1 MSNYRI
7 YSGDKKSL
15 VFPIL
20 GDGYVHLDYSRH
32 IPKGTDGLEGNDDDA
47 YGLWGHKRAFTI
59 EAIATPYDV
68 NGFGYRLGIEYGADS
83 VDGTGTPAIHGHYS
97 ASNLGIPFLDKY
109 YSPSGG
115 SGTSTNSRTEAYFS
129 QIKNCVLAMNIDN
142 IVTTFRINNIENL
155 IGGSILRIGR
165 EQMLIT
171 YIVKKRGQLSS
182 VVVTRGQNGSTAE
195 SHIKGDIIQ
204 SDNRRNHKMT
214 IFHNETCQF
223 YLKNM
228 TRGNMNQPAEYKL
241 GCIMKGKDTNGN
253 IKTVTVE
260 SNTPAISASKEYF
273 STPVVQPIGGQRV
286 FGKPVYLNKNDRIRY
301 HKIVDSV
308 NHTLYYDRIYP
319 SFTRISSGTVT
330 FSSSANTINRTD
342 TTWPASMTYIL
353 VQDSGNNDGYYKVTS
368 GSGTDTITVDSSVWS
383 NTNTGSLF
391 TQETISSGTLGV
403 TAMVV
408 YYGVVNEDNI
418 LFSTGGSTLVDVEN
432 QMWMGK
438 NLYSQF
444 NDSRFFSAS
453 LQQTEPKYLGFITDI
468 TVDSSGNATDEV
480 RLGVCK
486 LIKPIRSFA
495 ETKLYVDDSSN
506 VEIGDMLL
514 IGGIEQVTVTS
525 INGNTLTVTR
535 ATGEFLVTVKI
546 VNTNAT
552 VTHDAN
558 ANIIAGLSVSGIG
571 IPTDTTIASI
581 TDSTHFELSAVATA
595 SGTNVTLTFLGEVTT
610 SLNAFDLTGGSI
622 GDEEYI
628 TDSREEDDFSRT
640 ISKNVIGKGEWFNGF
655 KLVDGSNNS
664 VVNSELYG
672 FHVLTDTWM
681 ESDYVLRPFHLAM
694 AYDDIGQ
701 RITLFLDGAELDA
714 SIFSET
720 EFRIHSVITAG
731 SATATVNTIGK
742 HGLLSG
748 DISNGIWISIK
759 DTSVANLNGVWK
771 VVSIVDDYNFT
782 INVVNSLSSATHT
795 DATVKDVTIRTV
807 MTFDNFEFDA
817 TDCYLGSNGNED
829 LGTRRASQFMGELH
843 EFCISKEYKETF
855 QSIDTLLPNY
865 RNTLLY
871 FRFEEANL

>member
-47 YGLWGHKRAFTI
+47 YGLWGHKKAFTI
-59 EAIATPYDV
+59 EAVATPYDV

-83 VDGTGTPAIHGHYS
+83 VGGTGTPAIHANYS
-97 ASNLGIPFLDKY
+97 ASNLGIPFLDKN

-129 QIKNCVLAMNIDN
+129 QIKNCVLAEGINDS
-142 IVTTFRINNIENL
+142 VTTFRINTVENL
-155 IGGSILRIGR
+155 VGGNILRIGR

-182 VVVTRGQNGSTAE
+182 VVVTRAQNGSTAE
-195 SHIKGDIIQ
+195 SHTKGDIIQ

-273 STPVVQPIGGQRV
+273 STPVVQPTGGQRV
-286 FGKPVYLNKNDRIRY
+286 FGKPVYLNKNDRVRY
-301 HKIVDSV
+301 HSVVDSL
-308 NHTLYYDRIYP
+308 NATLYYDRIY
-319 SFTRISSGTVT
+319 STLSRISSGTVV
-330 FSSSANTINRTD
+330 FSSSANTITRTD
-342 TTWPASMTYIL
+342 GANWPASMTYIQ
-353 VQDSGNNDGYYKVTS
+353 VQDSYNNDGYYKVTS
-368 GSGTDTITVDSSVWS
+368 GSGTTAITVDSSVWS
-383 NTNTGSLF
+383 KTNTGSLLF
-391 TQETISSGTLGV
+391 DETNTSLGT

-408 YYGVVNEDNI
+408 YFGVVNEDNI
-418 LFSTGGSTLVDVEN
+418 LFSKGSSTLVDVEN

-444 NDSRFFSAS
+444 NDSRFFSTS

-468 TVDSSGNATDEV
+468 TVDSSGHATDEI

-486 LIKPIRSFA
+486 LIKPIRSTT

-514 IGGIEQVTVTS
+514 IGGTEQVTVTS
-525 INGNTLTVTR
+525 ISGNTLTVTR
-535 ATGEFLVTVKI
+535 AT
-546 VNTNAT
+546 
-552 VTHDAN
+552 
-558 ANIIAGLSVSGIG
+558 AGSG
-571 IPTDTTIASI
+571 
-581 TDSTHFELSAVATA
+581 
-595 SGTNVTLTFLGEVTT
+595 VTT
-610 SLNAFDLTGGSI
+610 SLNAFALTGGGI
-622 GDEEYI
+622 GGSSYV

-655 KLVDGSNNS
+655 KLVDSASNNS
-664 VVNSELYG
+664 VTNSELYG

-694 AYDDIGQ
+694 AYDNIGQ

-720 EFRIHSVITAG
+720 EFRTHSVVTAG
-731 SATATVNTIGK
+731 SATATVNTIGE

-748 DISNGIWISIK
+748 DISSGIWISIK

-795 DATVKDVTIRTV
+795 DATVKDVTTRTV